1 MSKGGQKTVQTVQ
14 SNDPWSGIQPYMLD
28 IFQRGQKQADASG
41 FSPESNQAFGMIS
54 SRASAGSPLIGAGKE
69 GLLSTINGNYLSPDS
84 NPYLKQNVDTAMGQA
99 RAAVNENFTGDNYG
113 NSAHQ
118 EWLARTL
125 GQTAGQMYGDN
136 YNRERG
142 MQMQGILSA
151 PSMAAGDYNDAQQ
164 LLGVGAAKEAKPWE
178 SLLNYARLVGG
189 MPTGSGTTTG
199 QQPYFTNPLGSAAG
213 GALAG
218 GAIGGP
224 WGAGIGA
231 GLGLL
236 MGR

>member
-1 MSKGGQKTVQTVQ
+1 MSIFGGGKQSGTTQTVQ
-14 SNDPWSGIQPYMLD
+14 SNEPWAGSVPYLNELFYGAGTQYKSSMPGVND
-28 IFQRGQKQADASG
+28 AASMMAD
-41 FSPESNQAFGMIS
+41 
-54 SRASAGSPLIGAGKE
+54 RAKAGSPLMPAAQRS
-69 GLLSTINGNYLSPDS
+69 LLGTINGDYLSPDS
-84 NPYLKQNVDTAMGQA
+84 NPFLKQNVDTAMGQA
-99 RAAVNENFTGDNYG
+99 KAAVNSNFTGDNNG

-118 EWLARTL
+118 EWLNRTL
-125 GQTAGQMYGDN
+125 GQTAAQMYGDN

-142 MQMQGILSA
+142 MQMQGILAA
-151 PSMAAGDYNDAQQ
+151 PGQAAADYNDPNM
-164 LLGVGAAKEAKPWE
+164 LLQASQAPWMN
-178 SLLNYARLVGG
+178 LQNYAKTIGG
-189 MPTGSGTTTG
+189 FGGGSSTT

>member
-1 MSKGGQKTVQTVQ
+1 MSKGGGKTVQTTQ
-14 SNDPWSGIQPYMLD
+14 SNEPWAGVQPFMKELLYGTGTFYKDANKNPNLAGAQNM
-28 IFQRGQKQADASG
+28 IAD
-41 FSPESNQAFGMIS
+41 
-54 SRASAGSPLIGAGKE
+54 RAQAGSPLMPAAQQ
-69 GLLSTINGNYLSPDS
+69 GLLSTIRGDGLSPDS
-84 NPYLKQNVDTAMGQA
+84 NPLLKQNVDTAMGQA
-99 RAAVNENFTGDNYG
+99 KAAVNANFTGDNNG

-142 MQMQGILSA
+142 LQMQGILSA
-151 PSMAAGDYNDAQQ
+151 PSMAASDYNDANQ
-164 LLGVGAAKEAKPWE
+164 LFQSTQLPWAN
-178 SLLNYARLVGG
+178 LDNYARIVGSI
-189 MPTGSGTTTG
+189 PSGSGNTTS
-199 QQPYFTNPLGSAAG
+199 QQPYFTNPLGNLAG
-213 GALAG
+213 GAMAG

-236 MGR
+236 LGGR